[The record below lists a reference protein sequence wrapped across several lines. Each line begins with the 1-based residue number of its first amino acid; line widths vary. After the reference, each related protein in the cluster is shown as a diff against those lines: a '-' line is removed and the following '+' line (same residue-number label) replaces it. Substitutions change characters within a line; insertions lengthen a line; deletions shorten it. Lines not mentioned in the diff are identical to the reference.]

1 MNKLADIHTHI
12 TPNVDDGSTSM
23 EMSLEMLRTEAA
35 QGGSSVFLTPHSG
48 FFSSATYRDID
59 AKMES
64 VRQAA
69 AATDITVQ
77 IYKGCEIYTYGRN
90 IERNLQALE
99 DDILPSMNET
109 RYVLTEF
116 DVHRDLIE
124 ESKYCLR
131 RYLEEGWIPIIAHAE
146 RYGWEFASVENISI
160 LKEMGCLV
168 QVNFYDL
175 YEEPDENVRTLAQ
188 DLVKAELV
196 DLMGSDAHGMTHRKP
211 ALKRGVKYIR
221 AHCREEYAEDILW
234 RNAEKILELG

>member
-1 MNKLADIHTHI
+1 MNRLADIHTHI

-69 AATDITVQ
+69 AATDIPVQ

-131 RYLEEGWIPIIAHAE
+131 RYLEEGWIPIIAHAG

-175 YEEPDENVRTLAQ
+175 YEEPDESVRTLAQ
-188 DLVKAELV
+188 DLLKAELV
-196 DLMGSDAHGMTHRKP
+196 DLMGSDAHRMDHRRPKLTKG
-211 ALKRGVKYIR
+211 AEYIR
-221 AHCREEYAEDILW
+221 EHCSPEYAENVLW
-234 RNAEKILELG
+234 RNAEMMLL

>member
-1 MNKLADIHTHI
+1 MNRLADIHTHI

-23 EMSLEMLRTEAA
+23 EMSLEMLRTEAT

-48 FFSSATYRDID
+48 VFSSVTYRDID

-64 VRQAA
+64 IRQAA
-69 AATDITVQ
+69 AETDIPVQ
-77 IYKGCEIYTYGRN
+77 ICKGCEIYTYGRN
-90 IERNLQALE
+90 IEWNLQALE
-99 DDILPSMNET
+99 VGILPSMNET

-175 YEEPDENVRTLAQ
+175 YEEPDESVRTLAQ

-196 DLMGSDAHGMTHRKP
+196 DLMGSDAHRMDHRRPKLTKG
-211 ALKRGVKYIR
+211 AEYIR
-221 AHCREEYAEDILW
+221 EHCSSEYAENVLW
-234 RNAEKILELG
+234 RNAEMLLL